1 MIFVGVDGGGT
12 KTAFSAID
20 ENGNNLYL
28 YETTTCHYEQ
38 VGLDGFKNIIEKGI
52 LKIKENLK
60 IENNSIDFVFLGVPG
75 YGEREEYDVKI
86 HTILNGVLKGIKFK
100 CGNDVENGWAGSL
113 ACSPGINL
121 VAGTGAIA
129 YGLNEKNESARSS
142 GWGFFCGDEG
152 SAFWIGKKGIE
163 LFCKQADGRM
173 EKNKLYNIYKD
184 ELKLDKDFDLINYV
198 YNTINFERGKVA
210 EMATLVFKGALAGDL
225 ACIEIFQEAAYE
237 HYLMVKGV
245 VEQLKF
251 KDEVKISYSGG
262 VFKSRDL
269 VLGPLKKYLEENNI
283 KGRLIEPQLSPVLGA
298 ALYAYKLSGKD
309 LNENIVRNLRGE

>member
-12 KTAFSAID
+12 KTAFSVID
-20 ENGNNLYL
+20 EVGNKLYF

-38 VGLDGFKNIIEKGI
+38 VGLSGFEKIISEGIEKI
-52 LKIKENLK
+52 KNSLKISLKE
-60 IENNSIDFVFLGVPG
+60 IDFIFLGVPG
-75 YGEREEYDVKI
+75 YGERVEYDIKI
-86 HTILNGVLKGIKFK
+86 KEILEKVLKGCKFQ

-129 YGLNEKNESARSS
+129 YGLNEKNENARSS

-163 LFCKQADGRM
+163 LFCKQADGR
-173 EKNKLYNIYKD
+173 EKKDKLYEIYK
-184 ELKLDKDFDLINYV
+184 ENLKLNKDFDLINYV

-210 EMATLVFKGALAGDL
+210 ELATFVFQGALAGDL
-225 ACIEIFQEAAYE
+225 KCIEIFKEAAYE

-245 VEQLKF
+245 VDQLKF
-251 KDEVKISYSGG
+251 KDKVKISYSGG
-262 VFKSRDL
+262 VFKSKDF
-269 VLGPLKKYLEENNI
+269 VLEPLKKYLEENNI
-283 KGRLIEPQLSPVLGA
+283 KGELIEPQLSPVLGA
-298 ALYAYKLSGKD
+298 ALYAYKLSGNE
-309 LNENIVRNLRGE
+309 LNNKIITNLKGE